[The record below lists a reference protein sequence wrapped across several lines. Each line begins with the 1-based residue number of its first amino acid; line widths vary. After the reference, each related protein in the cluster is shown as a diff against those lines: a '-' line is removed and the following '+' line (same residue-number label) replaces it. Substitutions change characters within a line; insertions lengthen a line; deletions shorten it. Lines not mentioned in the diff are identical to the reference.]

1 MVLKEE
7 FNFTECN
14 FLIFLHFTRI
24 PSAKNAKRKNEIA
37 FEVVAYAKWKKVV
50 NTWVCGPGR
59 PRPAGGAVR
68 VVAVTKVRAAGRN
81 IRVPAAPPL

>member
-1 MVLKEE
+1 MSLKDLKKWLRAFPLELSKCKMQKKKKIFQIFRILKEE

-37 FEVVAYAKWKKVV
+37 FEVVAYAK
-50 NTWVCGPGR
+50 
-59 PRPAGGAVR
+59 
-68 VVAVTKVRAAGRN
+68 
-81 IRVPAAPPL
+81 